1 MKEHMMTHIKKGNT
15 FECPIT
21 ACNSKFNSFTSLQ
34 FHVDS
39 EHIIRGSSPAKCK
52 SCIKWFNSSHRLLLH
67 FHTAH
72 LDHTKF
78 FSFKPAPILPKSTT
92 SILNPIKNP
101 DDFDRI
107 FDFFK
112 TEIAPLFPLHST
124 VSQAP
129 LPQCSR
135 SVKSA
140 KELSPTPS
148 TEIETPEEEEL
159 DGPESWYCDYCKIR
173 FDDKVMW
180 YLHSGLH
187 SDDIP
192 FKCSLCGSL
201 CDGKYDFAAHLV
213 YANHNF

>member
-72 LDHTKF
+72 LDHT
-78 FSFKPAPILPKSTT
+78 
-92 SILNPIKNP
+92 
-101 DDFDRI
+101 
-107 FDFFK
+107 
-112 TEIAPLFPLHST
+112 PLHST